1 MATSGEYEIAATTS
15 YLPPTWHKLDPDR
28 IEFDDESAMCQH
40 ACHTSS
46 VEATIACRDG
56 LAVREIVM
64 QCSGETLIT
73 MRKM

>member
-1 MATSGEYEIAATTS
+1 MSTTSEYEIAAITS
-15 YLPPTWHKLDPDR
+15 YFPPTWRLLDPTW
-28 IEFDDESAMCQH
+28 IEFDDESAMGQH
-40 ACHTSS
+40 PHHMSG

-64 QCSGETLIT
+64 QYSGETLLT